1 LELTIGS
8 LAYGGAGV
16 ARMNGYVVF
25 VDGGLPGDRVRA
37 RVYKSKRAYAH
48 ARAVDVLEPGADRV
62 APRADHPGAPWQEL
76 AYERQLE
83 VKQAQ
88 VDDALRRIGRLEG
101 FSLEPIVPAVELWRY
116 RNKLEY
122 SFGASP
128 DGTLVCGF
136 HAPGRWDQI
145 VPIDDCVLASEP
157 ANEARE
163 RIVEWCRAEGLPPYD
178 RRSGEEMLRN

>member
-1 LELTIGS
+1 LRRT
-8 LAYGGAGV
+8 
-16 ARMNGYVVF
+16 
-25 VDGGLPGDRVRA
+25 GGLGG
-37 RVYKSKRAYAH
+37 
-48 ARAVDVLEPGADRV
+48 L
-62 APRADHPGAPWQEL
+62 
-76 AYERQLE
+76 
-83 VKQAQ
+83 
-88 VDDALRRIGRLEG
+88 
-101 FSLEPIVPAVELWRY
+101 SLERMVPSVELWRY
-116 RNKLEY
+116 GNKLEY

-178 RRSGEEMLRN
+178 RRSGEGMLRNLVVREGRRTGQL